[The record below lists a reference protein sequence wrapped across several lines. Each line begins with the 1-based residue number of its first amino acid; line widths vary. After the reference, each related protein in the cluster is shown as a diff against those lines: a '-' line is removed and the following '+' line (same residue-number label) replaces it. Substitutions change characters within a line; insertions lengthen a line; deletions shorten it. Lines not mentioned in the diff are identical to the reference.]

1 MFTPS
6 LGFNL
11 WRSLGGGK
19 GESSAPEMNPKQSER
34 VSLTPT
40 ARHLEVKRGPSFRR
54 EGLRVHQIRGSTLP
68 SLYQTGE
75 GFFLGFD
82 CHRRCKFL
90 LNTSAPE

>member
-1 MFTPS
+1 MEES
-6 LGFNL
+6 
-11 WRSLGGGK
+11 WGGK

-54 EGLRVHQIRGSTLP
+54 EGLRVHQIRGSILP

-75 GFFLGFD
+75 GFFLGFEFSPQANQQNVKS
-82 CHRRCKFL
+82 R
-90 LNTSAPE
+90 